1 MTTNNQKPTF
11 QMLFLIATPKLVH
24 KAVDLCKEGM
34 VPVQYI
40 MHAQGTASSEIMDM
54 LGLGGVEKDLMLC
67 MLPKLLAYKM
77 LKKLRKTLH
86 LGMPNTG
93 IAFTVNMSSCSG
105 HMIRLMESVQP
116 QEEERSGRDE
126 WEEMENEYSA
136 IMAIVNQGFSEEV
149 MNAARP
155 MGASGG
161 TVFHSRRIGSE
172 EAMKFWNISIQ
183 QEREVVLI
191 LAKKENKKSIMQ
203 AINKECG
210 MQSKANGIV
219 LSLPVDEI
227 IGVNE

>member
-1 MTTNNQKPTF
+1 
-11 QMLFLIATPKLVH
+11 MLFLIATPKLVH
-24 KAVDLCKEGM
+24 KAVDLFKEGM

-54 LGLGGVEKDLMLC
+54 LGLGGVEKDLILS
-67 MLPKLLAYKM
+67 MLPKALADKLLKQ
-77 LKKLRKTLH
+77 LRKTLH

-93 IAFTVNMSSCSG
+93 VAFTVSMSSCSG
-105 HMIRLMESVQP
+105 HMIRLMENAGS

-136 IMAIVNQGFSEEV
+136 VMAIVNQGFSEEV

-155 MGASGG
+155 MGAAGG
-161 TVFHSRRIGSE
+161 TVFHSRRVGSE
-172 EAMKFWNISIQ
+172 EAMKFWGISIQ

-191 LAKKENKKSIMQ
+191 LAKKEDKKAIMQ
-203 AINKECG
+203 AIHKECG

-219 LSLPVDEI
+219 LSLPVDGI
-227 IGVNE
+227 IGVN